1 MSSSRKRKRQ
11 KTTVSSTTTVP
22 KVYPPKSLLYGHDAK
37 ILDAIAHV
45 GIEDKKLLT
54 IHKALVE
61 LGLGWLCIGDTAH
74 RPVCGSIYDRAKEA
88 LAVSSGQQHLPKP
101 KLSTIHVE
109 DRDLNNSHH
118 NTSTDHD
125 CTLSPEDAKSILKSI
140 QETGMALLRGVVDI
154 SKIDIE
160 KCEDTTKTPKRI
172 QATTGNGKA
181 GIEDYKHPKNGM
193 IYGSYYNDMKRVKYL
208 DDIQNNLYKSLLSLP
223 AEKNMPKIKK
233 KYIYLRYTE
242 GGENWAHR
250 DGNNDAIFPYQAVLM
265 LSNANEYGGG
275 EFYVATKEESLIVR
289 TSCPKL
295 NAGDLV
301 IFQAGKDGNYY
312 HGMRTVTSGERKAI
326 GLFQEVA
333 FK

>member
-1 MSSSRKRKRQ
+1 
-11 KTTVSSTTTVP
+11 VP

-37 ILDAIAHV
+37 ILVAIAHV
-45 GIEDKKLLT
+45 GIIEDKKLLT
-54 IHKALVE
+54 IHNALVE
-61 LGLGWLCIGDTAH
+61 LGLGWLSIDDQAH

-88 LAVSSGQQHLPKP
+88 LTVSYGQHLPKP
-101 KLSTIHVE
+101 KLSTIKVVE
-109 DRDLNNSHH
+109 RVLNNSHCY
-118 NTSTDHD
+118 NSTDHD
-125 CTLSPEDAKSILKSI
+125 CTMSPEDAKSILKSI
-140 QETGMALLRGVVDI
+140 QETGMALLRGAVDI

-181 GIEDYKHPKNGM
+181 GIEDYCRHCTQKWIKCTHPKNGKL
-193 IYGSYYNDMKRVKYL
+193 YGSYYNDMKKITYL
-208 DDIQNNLYKSLLSLP
+208 DDMQINLYKSLTT
-223 AEKNMPKIKK
+223 AAGKKDKKIKK

-242 GGENWAHR
+242 GGENWSHR

-265 LSNANEYGGG
+265 LSDAKEYGGG

-312 HGMRTVTSGERKAI
+312 HGMKTVTSGERKAI
-326 GLFQEVA
+326 GLFQEA
-333 FK
+333 AKSK

>member
-11 KTTVSSTTTVP
+11 KTTVSSSTVS
-22 KVYPPKSLLYGHDAK
+22 VYPPKSLLYGHDAK

-45 GIEDKKLLT
+45 GIGDTCTLT
-54 IHKALVE
+54 VHNALVE
-61 LGLGWLCIGDTAH
+61 LGLGWLCIGDHAH
-74 RPVCGSIYDRAKEA
+74 RPVCGSIYTRAKA
-88 LAVSSGQQHLPKP
+88 LAVSSGQHLLKP
-101 KLSTIHVE
+101 KLSTIKVE
-109 DRDLNNSHH
+109 DRVLNNSHH
-118 NTSTDHD
+118 YTSTDQD
-125 CTLSPEDAKSILKSI
+125 CILSPEDAKSILKSI
-140 QETGMALLRGVVDI
+140 RETGMALIRGAVDV
-154 SKIDIE
+154 SKIEIE

-181 GIEDYKHPKNGM
+181 GIEDYKHPKNDN
-193 IYGSYYNDMKRVKYL
+193 IYGSYYNDMNKITYL
-208 DDIQNNLYKSLLSLP
+208 DDIQNSLYESLTTVAGKKKKMLQN
-223 AEKNMPKIKK
+223 KKK
-233 KYIYLRYTE
+233 KYIYLRYTK

-250 DGNNDAIFPYQAVLM
+250 DGNNDTIFPYQAVLM
-265 LSNANEYGGG
+265 LSNAKEYGGG

-333 FK
+333 KSK